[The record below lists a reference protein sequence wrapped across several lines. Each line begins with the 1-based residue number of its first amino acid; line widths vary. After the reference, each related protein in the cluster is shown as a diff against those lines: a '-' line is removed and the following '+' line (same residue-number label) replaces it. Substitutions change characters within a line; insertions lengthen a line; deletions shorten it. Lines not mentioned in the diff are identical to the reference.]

1 MPPSMMMITINLP
14 VIIAMVAKMS
24 IIVVVTN
31 DRGHHHRLRCS
42 ALSVVR

>member
-24 IIVVVTN
+24 IIVGVTN
-31 DRGHHHRLRCS
+31 DRGHHYRLRCS
-42 ALSVVR
+42 AQLRA

>member
-1 MPPSMMMITINLP
+1 MPPSMMTITINLP

-31 DRGHHHRLRCS
+31 DGGHHHRLRCS
-42 ALSVVR
+42 AQSRA